1 MGSSM
6 SGEGAITQLRYAIL
20 DIEKLRPHERTKPE
34 LLERLL
40 EAIRAEGF
48 LRRPVLVEDEH
59 FVILDG
65 HHRYEALRLLGCVRI
80 PVYLVHYDDPAIGLT
95 TWPEAVVATVTK
107 AEVLARGRQ
116 GDLFPPK
123 TTRHLFP
130 EENEERWVRLEVLR

>member
-1 MGSSM
+1 M

-20 DIEKLRPHERTKPE
+20 DIGKLRPHERTAPE

-40 EAIRAEGF
+40 EAIRTDGF

-80 PVYLVHYDDPAIGLT
+80 PVYLVRYEDPAIGLT
-95 TWPEAVVATVTK
+95 TWPGAVVKTVTK
-107 AEVLARGRQ
+107 AEVVSRGTR

-130 EENEERWVRLEVLR
+130 DEDDERRVRLDVLR